1 MHLQPADLE
10 KTISLRHTL
19 HRCPEL
25 SMQEKKT
32 SAILQQF
39 LRDNTHLEICQRDG
53 WFYAVKKAGPD
64 QCQSRAGLAAQ
75 PEGNLQPARCQQAG
89 CPSPAPGASAPIA
102 FRADMDALP
111 IPETIEL
118 PHGSQNE
125 GVSHKCGHDG
135 HCAALCG
142 LALTLDQMETTRD
155 VYLIFQPG
163 EEIGAG
169 ALVCRD
175 LITEKGISEI
185 YAFHNL
191 GGYPEGSL
199 VYREGLTQP
208 ASEGLRICLTGK
220 TSHASAPEKGNN
232 PAGVLAKIVLAA
244 QNLNVF
250 PRSAPEAESQ
260 RHAVA
265 AAALE
270 PPQPADDH
278 SQPTDYYSQSADHH
292 PQSPNDYPQSA
303 DHLSQPADDH
313 PQSMRLCT
321 ITGIR
326 LGDGDFGISPGEG
339 EVCMTLRAEAEE
351 DMQDMEESI
360 LRFARDKAAE
370 AGLEMQYSIH
380 DRFPETRNHDACLA
394 RVLDAAERIL
404 LKKPAIPMRELWRAS
419 EDFGYYLKTCPGAM
433 FYIGN
438 GEDYPALHTTG
449 YDFNDQILETAV
461 NLFLELV

>member
-89 CPSPAPGASAPIA
+89 CPSPAPGTSAPIA

-111 IPETIEL
+111 IPETIDL
-118 PHGSQNE
+118 PYGSQNE

-142 LALTLDQMETTRD
+142 LALALDQMETTRD

-163 EEIGAG
+163 EEVDAG
-169 ALVCRD
+169 ALICRD

-232 PAGVLAKIVLAA
+232 PAGVLAEIVLAA
-244 QNLNVF
+244 QKLNVC
-250 PRSAPEAESQ
+250 
-260 RHAVA
+260 
-265 AAALE
+265 L
-270 PPQPADDH
+270 PP
-278 SQPTDYYSQSADHH
+278 
-292 PQSPNDYPQSA
+292 
-303 DHLSQPADDH
+303 
-313 PQSMRLCT
+313 MRLCT

-339 EVCMTLRAEAEE
+339 EVCMTLRAEAES
-351 DMQDMEESI
+351 DMENMEETV

-394 RVLDAAERIL
+394 RVLDAAERIP

-419 EDFGYYLKTCPGAM
+419 EDFGYYLKLCPGAM

-438 GEDYPALHTTG
+438 GENYPALHTTG
-449 YDFNDQILETAV
+449 YDFNDRILETAV
-461 NLFLELV
+461 DLFLELV